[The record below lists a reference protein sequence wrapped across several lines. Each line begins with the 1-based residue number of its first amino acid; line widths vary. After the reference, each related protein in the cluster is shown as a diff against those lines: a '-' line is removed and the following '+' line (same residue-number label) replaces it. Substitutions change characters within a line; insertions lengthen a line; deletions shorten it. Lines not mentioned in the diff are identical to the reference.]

1 LRTSNYRIASLTLIA
16 VSAGFLI
23 SYPFHSTFYGGLLAS
38 GFSAAMV
45 GGLADWFAVTALFRR
60 PLGLRPGRVIRTE
73 IIPRNRERIF
83 AALTDMVQNELLS
96 KETLKHRLD
105 SYDVADLILRNLSEH
120 GGSQDLRELAARL
133 IEDSMNRL
141 DPKAVGELANSL
153 VKENAFKLAAAPL
166 VAEIIEF
173 SSKMGYVD
181 RLITFATGQLASF
194 VRLPQTGR
202 LIYELVRESI
212 LVYERGMDRRKLANS
227 LIGISPVQLTEE
239 IQTWLAEFLGDLENS
254 TSYSAR
260 QRLKEWIRSV
270 ARELRSNP
278 EWQRRLEHWM
288 HRLAGEKLE
297 VGQAVTTIVR
307 AYASESRTVLGERI
321 LELVDNKLRQFTARL
336 EHEQDLRRQLDSV
349 VKNFLLKSIEA
360 RHGEIGKLVQTSLE
374 RLDNQMLVELIEEKA
389 GNDLQM
395 IRINGSVVG
404 GLSGILLYIMTYW
417 LR

>member
-1 LRTSNYRIASLTLIA
+1 MRTSNYRIASLTLIA